1 MTFLTLFCVSQIR
14 EPRWRT
20 RFTVDSA
27 GSSAAPKYGFCLSL
41 APSARPGRGLP
52 DVQVLGVLGLS
63 AVVAV
68 LLLALL
74 VLLLPQVGAHQL
86 GELDVV
92 VVLHEPGHAVC
103 VCAEGL
109 LKLLLPRFR
118 RGDFSVDIFRKKC
131 YSWIISNLVLV
142 EV

>member
-14 EPRWRT
+14 ESHWRT
-20 RFTVDSA
+20 RFAVDSA
-27 GSSAAPKYGFCLSL
+27 GCSAAPKYGRCLSL

-52 DVQVLGVLGLS
+52 DVQVLGLLELS
-63 AVVAV
+63 AVVAGQ
-68 LLLALL
+68 LLAFL

-103 VCAEGL
+103 VCVEGL
-109 LKLLLPRFR
+109 LQLLLPRFHQ
-118 RGDFSVDIFRKKC
+118 GDFSVDIFRKKC
-131 YSWIISNLVLV
+131 
-142 EV
+142 